1 VRKKRKPK
9 PSMAQF
15 ISVRLSLLR
24 IGSRDFC
31 LKKLKKKKP
40 NPLQQMA
47 VAVKVKLQKRQNK
60 K

>member
-1 VRKKRKPK
+1 MV
-9 PSMAQF
+9 QF
-15 ISVRLSLLR
+15 SSVRLSLLQ
-24 IGSRDFC
+24 IGLAGFE
-31 LKKLKKKKP
+31 KWKKKKQEIR